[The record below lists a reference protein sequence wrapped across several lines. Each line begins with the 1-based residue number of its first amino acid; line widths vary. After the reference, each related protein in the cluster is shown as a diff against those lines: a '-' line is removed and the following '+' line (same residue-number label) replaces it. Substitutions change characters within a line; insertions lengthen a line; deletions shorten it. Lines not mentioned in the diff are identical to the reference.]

1 MAYTV
6 LSMAQFFKAYQK
18 QKKSLDQKCS
28 TLCALITCTLII
40 TAGLAIIE
48 TPFTFA
54 ESLPQQI
61 SFQHLLENRDVTLA
75 EVQGLVQD
83 KQGFIWIG
91 SGNGLIRFDGYDF
104 KSIPLI
110 VQGDKGPETKV
121 VRVINGIFEDSEKI
135 IWVATRAGLLR
146 YDPGTEKL
154 TPVPDDPLAPVAITT
169 AFTWNA
175 KEIPSGELLVATQAG
190 LIALDRKTNAYS
202 VFRPQN
208 NDPNS
213 IHHMHV
219 NTIHVDASGQIWIG
233 TEAGLEKLDWTTKIF
248 TLFKP
253 YPEHSDLIPANSVVD
268 IINDAGG
275 NLWVA
280 TFNGLVHFNPV
291 TQERTRYIH
300 NPQDANSIG
309 GNEISKLLL
318 DSRGA
323 LWITTDGGGVSIFEK
338 NDLFPMGQ
346 FVKHKY
352 EAGRPGSL
360 SSNQVRTILEDRNG
374 DIWIGHYPTGIDY
387 YDRSSAAITSYAHDP
402 ANLNSLS
409 HNSTQS
415 LAEDAQ
421 GNLWIG
427 TDGGGLNY
435 YDRKTN
441 QFTRYKNDPN
451 NSNSLG
457 SNTVLSLYVDN
468 EGQVWS
474 GSWGAGI
481 TKFNPATGEFFRIP
495 FDSMRE
501 SATALSQS
509 QRFNNATVW
518 SIKEDSK
525 GYIWIGSHLA
535 GLSKL
540 DRKTG
545 IYTHYQHKTN
555 DPQSI
560 TDGVIWTSF
569 EDIKGRIWVGASGGL
584 SLLDQAAGTFT
595 QFKANAKIP
604 NSLTNPSVLSIHQD
618 RKHRLWFGTE
628 GGLHLLQDD
637 EKTFKVFNKADGLAN
652 ETIKKIVEDKRGRL
666 WLSTLNGVSVFD
678 PDTHAIKNYNRNSG
692 RLMGSFHIG
701 SGMVASSG
709 EIVFGGIEGMRIF
722 DVEKLVDNK
731 SIPPI
736 VFTDLKIF
744 ADSIVVGGKDKLL
757 PQSLNHTKTLTL
769 DYQKTMF
776 EFAFSALNFRD
787 ANKNQYSYKLDGF
800 DSKWLEVGDRRTAK
814 YTNLNSGTY
823 VFHVK
828 GSNNDGLWNDQGA
841 VITIVQLP
849 PPWKTWWAYTIYM
862 FMLIATIILFIHSQ
876 RKKRRL
882 VEEQNRLLE
891 IKVAERTVELREKNN
906 HIQAMLSNMHQGLF
920 TVEASGN
927 IHQEYSVFLEN
938 IFETKEISGHN
949 AMNFLFGNANLGSDT
964 VDCIKVALDSM
975 IGEDE
980 LNFGFNKHLLLRE
993 YSADF
998 SGNRKYLSLD
1008 WDPIVDNDVVSE
1020 LMVSVRDVTQLKQLE
1035 HEALTKKR
1043 DLDIISQLLNIPA
1056 KKYLTFAA
1064 STKRF
1069 IAENRDYIER
1079 NDQKSEA
1086 VIALLFRNMH
1096 TIKGNCRT
1104 FGLHFFSDVA
1114 HDVESVYSAL
1124 KTDSS
1129 KSWDREQLFADLER
1143 IDNVLQEYEYVY
1155 YTILKRGDKGRDHN
1169 GFWADKKAIEII
1181 QQGIAAMF
1189 RKFPQPQD
1197 TAELVPIQTLIN
1209 EALSTPFNEV
1219 LTDLEQ
1225 SLSSIALQLNKETP
1239 TVIIDDNHIRIQS
1252 SAIEL
1257 ITNVFTHILRNSV
1270 DHGIETPA
1278 VRRQSGKPPSG
1289 TIEIRTLTQDQKL
1302 YLYVKDD
1309 GQGINVD
1316 RLFAKGIEIGQ
1327 WAAGDKPSYDEI
1339 ANLIFASGISTKEQV
1354 TDISGRGV
1362 GMDAVKQF
1370 LLEQNA
1376 NIKLHLLGPHASN
1389 NVVGEAVMVPFELV
1403 IELPSSAFVVTV

>member
-1 MAYTV
+1 MV
-6 LSMAQFFKAYQK
+6 QFFKACQK
-18 QKKSLDQKCS
+18 QKKSLYQQYF
-28 TLCALITCTLII
+28 TFRALMTCAFVIA
-40 TAGLAIIE
+40 AGLAVIK
-48 TPFTFA
+48 TPLTFA

-61 SFQHLLENRDVTLA
+61 SFQHLLENKDITLA
-75 EVQGLVQD
+75 EVQGLIQD
-83 KQGFIWIG
+83 SQGFIWIG

-110 VQGDKGPETKV
+110 TEGDKGPETHV
-121 VRVINGIFEDSEKI
+121 VRVINGIFEDSEKT

-154 TPVPDDPLAPVAITT
+154 TPVPDDPLAPVAIAT

-190 LIALDRKTNAYS
+190 LIALDRKTNRYN
-202 VFRPQN
+202 VFRPQSD
-208 NDPNS
+208 DPNS
-213 IHHMHV
+213 IHHVHV
-219 NTIHVDASGQIWIG
+219 NAIHVDAAGQIWIG
-233 TEAGLEKLDWTTKIF
+233 TEAGLEKLDWATKTF
-248 TLFKP
+248 MLFKP

-268 IINDAGG
+268 IIDDAGG
-275 NLWVA
+275 ALWVA
-280 TFNGLVHFNPV
+280 TFNGLVHFNPI
-291 TQERTRYIH
+291 TQKRTRYIH
-300 NPQDANSIG
+300 NPLNTNSVG

-323 LWITTDGGGVSIFEK
+323 LWITTDGGGLSIFEK
-338 NDLFPMGQ
+338 NTQFPMGQ
-346 FVKHKY
+346 FVTHKY
-352 EAGRPGSL
+352 EAGRSGSL

-387 YDRSSAAITSYAHDP
+387 YDRSSAAITSFSHDP
-402 ANLNSLS
+402 SNPNSVS
-409 HNSTQS
+409 HNSVQS

-435 YDRKTN
+435 YNRKTN
-441 QFTRYKNDPN
+441 QFTRYKNDPH

-501 SATALSQS
+501 STTALSQS

-525 GYIWIGSHLA
+525 GYLWIGSHLA

-555 DPQSI
+555 DPASI

-569 EDIKGRIWVGASGGL
+569 EDTQGRIWVGASGGL
-584 SLLDQAAGTFT
+584 SLLDQPSGTFT

-637 EKTFKVFNKADGLAN
+637 EKTFKVFNKSNGLAN
-652 ETIKKIVEDKRGRL
+652 ETIKKIVEDQHGRL

-678 PDTHAIKNYNRNSG
+678 PDTYAIKNYNRNSG

-701 SGMVASSG
+701 SGMVARSG
-709 EIVFGGIEGMRIF
+709 EIVFGGIEGMLIF

-731 SIPPI
+731 AIPPI

-744 ADSIVVGGKDKLL
+744 ADSIVVGGKDRLL

-787 ANKNQYSYKLDGF
+787 ANKNKYSYMLDGF
-800 DSKWLEVGDRRTAK
+800 DSNWLDVGDRRTAK

-823 VFHVK
+823 VFRVK

-841 VITIVQLP
+841 AITIVQLP
-849 PPWKTWWAYTIYM
+849 PPWKTWWAYTIYVL
-862 FMLIATIILFIHSQ
+862 MLIAIIMLFVHSQ

-938 IFETKEISGHN
+938 IFETKEISGRN
-949 AMNFLFGNANLGSDT
+949 AMKFLFGNANLGSDT
-964 VDCIKVALDSM
+964 FDSVKVALDSM

-993 YSADF
+993 YSAEF
-998 SGNRKYLSLD
+998 TGNRKYLSLD
-1008 WDPIVDNDVVSE
+1008 WDPIVDNNVVNK

-1035 HEALTKKR
+1035 SDALSKKR
-1043 DLDIISQLLNIPA
+1043 ELDIISQLLNIPT
-1056 KKYLTFAA
+1056 KKYLAFSFSA
-1064 STKRF
+1064 KRF
-1069 IAENRDYIER
+1069 IAENRDFIAR
-1079 NDQKSEA
+1079 NHQRSDA
-1086 VIALLFRNMH
+1086 VIAVLFRNMH

-1104 FGLHFFSDVA
+1104 FGFRSFSDCV

-1124 KTDSS
+1124 KADPSVF
-1129 KSWDREQLFADLER
+1129 WDREQLLADLTRVE
-1143 IDNVLQEYEYVY
+1143 NLLQEYENIFFTV
-1155 YTILKRGDKGRDHN
+1155 LRRGDSERDHN
-1169 GFWADKKAIEII
+1169 GFWADSKAIETI
-1181 QQGIAAMF
+1181 QQGINAML
-1189 RKFPQPQD
+1189 RKFPQPKD
-1197 TAELVPIQTLIN
+1197 TEELVPIQLLLN
-1209 EALSTPFNEV
+1209 AALSTPFNEV
-1219 LTDLEQ
+1219 LTDVEQ
-1225 SLSSIALQLNKETP
+1225 SLSSIALQLNKEVP
-1239 TVIIDDNHIRIQS
+1239 RVIIDDNHIRIKS
-1252 SAIEL
+1252 TAIDL

-1278 VRRQSGKPPSG
+1278 VRRQAGKPASG
-1289 TIEIRTLTQDQKL
+1289 TIKIRSLNQDQKL

-1309 GQGINVD
+1309 GQGINID
-1316 RLFAKGIEIGQ
+1316 RLFAKGVEVGQ
-1327 WAAGDKPSYDEI
+1327 WAAGDKPGYNEI

-1389 NVVGEAVMVPFELV
+1389 NILGEAVMVPFELV
-1403 IELPSSAFVVTV
+1403 IELPSSAFIATV